1 MGKAQNLL
9 ASSKDTL
16 NSVTNLPLDTII
28 LITIFIILLV
38 YSLRYGKYKII
49 SFIFSLYIAIPV
61 FSYFPYIQFF
71 SFFAESEKAILYSQI
86 IFFLTIVVFFNI
98 IIRKFISKEFSARG
112 FRQFIESGFLAAVG
126 SGLLLAIS
134 YHIIPITLI
143 YDFAAPIDALFS
155 STRMLFWWL
164 AIPFIVLLFM
174 VKKR

>member
-49 SFIFSLYIAIPV
+49 S
-61 FSYFPYIQFF
+61 
-71 SFFAESEKAILYSQI
+71 ILYSQI
-86 IFFLTIVVFFNI
+86 IFFLIIVVFFNI
-98 IIRKFISKEFSARG
+98 IIRKFILEEFLARG
-112 FRQFIESGFLAAVG
+112 FRQFIESGFLAVVG
-126 SGLLLAIS
+126 SGLLFAIS

-164 AIPFIVLLFM
+164 AIPFIVLLFT

>member
-61 FSYFPYIQFF
+61 FSYFPYIQIF

-86 IFFLTIVVFFNI
+86 IFFLIIVVFFNI
-98 IIRKFISKEFSARG
+98 IIRKFILEEFLARG
-112 FRQFIESGFLAAVG
+112 IFFLYILILRGVYKHRD
-126 SGLLLAIS
+126 SLFFLLLLS
-134 YHIIPITLI
+134 FHFLTL
-143 YDFAAPIDALFS
+143 
-155 STRMLFWWL
+155 
-164 AIPFIVLLFM
+164 LLF
-174 VKKR
+174 VLIRRPK

>member
-28 LITIFIILLV
+28 LIAIFIILLV

-49 SFIFSLYIAIPV
+49 SFLI
-61 FSYFPYIQFF
+61 
-71 SFFAESEKAILYSQI
+71 
-86 IFFLTIVVFFNI
+86 IVVFFNI
-98 IIRKFISKEFSARG
+98 IIRKFILEEFLARG
-112 FRQFIESGFLAAVG
+112 FRQFIESGFLAVVG
-126 SGLLLAIS
+126 SGLLFAIS

-164 AIPFIVLLFM
+164 AIPFIVLLFT